1 MANSKSRKEILFQEA
16 AKLFREKGYQAANL
30 RELAKRVGIQ
40 GGSLYYHFAS
50 KQELLFQ
57 LMNTIMDQM
66 ISGLAAELGTSDD
79 PLTQLRSFFRFHI
92 RFTVC
97 GSDLVYISDDE
108 LRHLE
113 PENYQQI
120 IAKRDS
126 YQQLV
131 EQLLKNG
138 QKLGWQIEDYKL
150 LSRIAIQMGTGVLGW
165 YRQDGTLSIE
175 EIADRYSQFY
185 YCGLQPNSNGLT
197 AD

>member
-1 MANSKSRKEILFQEA
+1 LTKNRSRKEILFQEA

-40 GGSLYYHFAS
+40 GGSLYYHFSS

-66 ISGLAAELGTSDD
+66 ISGLSSELAASND

-97 GSDLVYISDDE
+97 GSELVYISDDE
-108 LRHLE
+108 LRHLDAG
-113 PENYQQI
+113 NYQQI
-120 IAKRDS
+120 IAKRDN

-131 EQLLKNG
+131 EQLLQRG
-138 QKLGWQIEDYKL
+138 QQLGWQVEDYKL

-165 YRQDGTLSIE
+165 YRQEGSLSIE
-175 EIADRYSQFY
+175 EIAERYWQFFCRGLLPVSQ
-185 YCGLQPNSNGLT
+185 GLMT
-197 AD
+197 E

>member
-1 MANSKSRKEILFQEA
+1 LANSKSRKEILFQEA
-16 AKLFREKGYQAANL
+16 AKLFREKDYQAANL

-138 QKLGWQIEDYKL
+138 QKLGWQVEDYKL

-185 YCGLQPNSNGLT
+185 YCGLQPGSKGLT